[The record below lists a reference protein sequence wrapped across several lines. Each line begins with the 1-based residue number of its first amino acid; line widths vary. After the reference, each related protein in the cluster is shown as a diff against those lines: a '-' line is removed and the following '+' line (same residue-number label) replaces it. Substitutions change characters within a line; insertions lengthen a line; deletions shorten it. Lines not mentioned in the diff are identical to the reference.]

1 MKAIIF
7 MLIVS
12 LVGSQKLKYE
22 PDFSDGLVHIYKY
35 EGVILS
41 GLPENGLSRAGVK
54 INCRL
59 SIIPCGHATYLLKIR
74 DFQIQEYSGVWPSEP
89 FTSAH
94 KLTRRLA
101 PEMTKPVKFK
111 YSNGQVGNILAPAN
125 LPEGILNIHRG
136 ILNIFHITIK
146 KSQNFYQLQEAGI
159 EGVCLTNYIIQENKK
174 ANRIT
179 VTKSKDLNNCQEKV
193 MLFTGT
199 AYSSHCPVFKQKG
212 RNIRAAANFIQVLKP
227 TASGAILQEAR
238 VREVHQFTPFH
249 EQDGVAVIE
258 ARQNLALVEVKAAT
272 RSLPQVQ
279 FVERGTLRY
288 RYSGDVLQKPLQ
300 LTHLQNI
307 KKAIVETLKQLEAHS
322 VPKVHSD
329 TPATFLQLVQLLR
342 STSENTITSLWDNN
356 HSAQTRRWILFALP
370 ATGTVDALRFIKT
383 KIQRF
388 EVTMRDAAQT
398 LALAMHQVTADP
410 HTLLIV
416 KQLLVMIQVQQSPV
430 LRPLV
435 FLGYGSM
442 VYRYCADQPTCPS
455 SVLTLLHSFLTD
467 SAAQSNEEDM
477 TLALKAI
484 GNAGQ
489 PGSVKYIMKL
499 LPSSRAPTTNVPL
512 KIQVDAVMALRN
524 ILRKDPTKVQSVTL
538 WVFMNKQ
545 SHPELRMSACA
556 VYLST
561 KPPLNA
567 VLILANSLL
576 KETNLQVASFA
587 YSLLRSLSRSSLP
600 SLNPLAAA
608 SKMALKLLE
617 ARYDQFGLRFSHG
630 FHLDVFSYK
639 LMTGAA
645 TKVVLMKDVGSL
657 IPSVAAA
664 KVSGYTLGAFA
675 DLLEAGL
682 RMEGLQEAIM
692 KNRAKVQ
699 GIPDMKQIQRILN
712 KIPNLKSVP
721 EKVPLASAYLKV
733 FNQEIAFVDFRK
745 DYIHK
750 VIELLSGVDV
760 RHGALQKIIDRLRK
774 PMELHLSAALVTSE
788 VRRFVPTCLGLST
801 ELSLLSAVVAE
812 AALKVAASIPATT
825 STLSQL
831 LTANI
836 ELKAQVNPSVALY
849 SKAVLGIKAPFLQSG
864 LEFTA
869 RFQSTLPVDV
879 AIKINAKEGILQIS
893 SVPLQKENQIMILK
907 SEVFAV
913 SRSIEN
919 SVAEKVAPILPEI
932 KEANIVNQKFK
943 MSQESE
949 SDDVICLGIGSDG
962 AECLDNAERPSPK
975 PWVHHSCIR
984 MPHFS
989 FEVCLDMKVENLL
1002 YVQHCPLY
1010 RLMGTHVVRVLA
1022 RPVHSEMEIKRL
1034 VLEVQAGP
1042 EAGAKVIRLLEKERL
1057 PLERTNGRTLL
1068 MKGSHTQSRLRNQT
1082 TTGGSSPGSRSS
1094 PSRESS
1100 QSYSSSSGQSLHRH
1114 HSPDEVGSRTPSAGG
1129 VSTSKPRQQSSSNE
1143 SSEELDQVGELGPTV
1158 LVVIAKAVRSDGNL
1172 QGYQLTGTVESA
1184 SGRPRVHLRVV
1195 ELDDDSSWKMC
1206 LDASSPRPYKAKVMY
1221 RWGKNCE
1228 KYKITFQA
1236 LLGYL
1241 ANHPALKIQTKW
1253 ASMPKG
1259 YATGSRIFKDN
1270 PSHQITQ
1277 LIALTSPRTVNTI
1290 VKLPRSTIY
1299 YQGFELPVPLHIPE
1313 PAPIV
1318 RAQGFESIAKIPHLL
1333 LTIHQNECTV
1343 TNDRVVTFDS
1353 NELNYHIPNDCF
1365 YVLTKDCTPTPAFV
1379 MLMKRAESQQTKK
1392 RIKLLVSATNT
1403 VIEAYPTEDGV
1414 KLMVDS
1420 VETTLR
1426 DEQTVLSDI
1435 ITIQRNGIGITL
1447 QAPSISIE
1455 SLYFDGEKIQT
1466 ALDQMMGKTCGLCGL
1481 NNGEKKLIMPNHEE
1495 ARDVEHLFESWL
1507 CPGTSCKD
1515 DCRVRREFV
1524 ELGRIIDFEGQAS
1537 RCYSVEPV
1545 QRCLAQCTP
1554 METRSRHVNFHCVP
1568 SNRAVNASTMSSFHW
1583 RATHISLPTDSHTDC
1598 TCQCAKT

>member
-1 MKAIIF
+1 M
-7 MLIVS
+7 
-12 LVGSQKLKYE
+12 
-22 PDFSDGLVHIYKY
+22 HIYKY
-35 EGVILS
+35 EGIILS

-59 SIIPCGHATYLLKIR
+59 SIIPCGHATYLLKIM
-74 DFQIQEYSGVWPSEP
+74 DFQIQEYSGVWPWEP

-94 KLTRRLA
+94 KLTQRLA
-101 PEMTKPVKFK
+101 AEITKPVRFK

-125 LPEGILNIHRG
+125 LPEDILNIYRG
-136 ILNIFHITIK
+136 ILNIFQITIK
-146 KSQNFYQLQEAGI
+146 KSQNFYELQEAGI

-179 VTKSKDLNNCQEKV
+179 VTKSKDRNNCQEKV
-193 MLFTGT
+193 MLSTGA
-199 AYSSHCPVFKQKG
+199 AYASRSPVFQQKG
-212 RNIRAAANFIQVLKP
+212 RNIRAATNFIQVLKP
-227 TASGAILQEAR
+227 TASGVILQEAR
-238 VREVHQFTPFH
+238 VHEVHQFTPFH
-249 EQDGVAVIE
+249 EQDGVAIIE
-258 ARQNLALVEVKAAT
+258 ARQKLALVEVKAAI

-300 LTHLQNI
+300 LTHLQDI
-307 KKAIVETLKQLEAHS
+307 KKAIVDTLKQLEAQS

-329 TPATFLQLVQLLR
+329 TPAKFLQLVQLLR
-342 STSENTITSLWDNN
+342 SASEKTISSLWDNN
-356 HSAQTRRWILFALP
+356 HSPQIRRWILFAIP
-370 ATGTVDALRFIKT
+370 AAGTVDALQFLKA

-388 EVTMRDAAQT
+388 EVTMLDAART
-398 LALAMHQVTADP
+398 LALAMHQVTADL
-410 HTLLIV
+410 HTLSII

-455 SVLTLLHSFLTD
+455 SVLMLLHSFLMD
-467 SAAQSNEEDM
+467 SAARSNEEDM

-489 PGSVKYIMKL
+489 PASMKYIVKL
-499 LPSSRAPTTNVPL
+499 LPGSQAPAANVPL

-538 WVFMNKQ
+538 RVFMNKQ
-545 SHPELRMSACA
+545 NHPELRMSACA
-556 VYLST
+556 VYLYT

-617 ARYDQFGLRFSHG
+617 ARYDRLGLQFSHG

-639 LMTGAA
+639 LMAGAS

-664 KVSGYTLGAFA
+664 KVSGYTLGVFA
-675 DLLEAGL
+675 DLLEVGL

-692 KNRAKVQ
+692 KNREKVQ
-699 GIPDMKQIQRILN
+699 GIPDMKQIQSILN

-750 VIELLSGVDV
+750 VIELLSGVNGK
-760 RHGALQKIIDRLRK
+760 HGTLQKVIARFRK
-774 PMELHLSAALVTSE
+774 PMELHLSAASVTSE
-788 VRRFVPTCLGLST
+788 VRRFVPTCLGLSA
-801 ELSLLSAVVAE
+801 ELSLLSAVLAK
-812 AALKVAASIPATT
+812 AAFQVTASIPATT

-831 LTANI
+831 FSANI

-849 SKAVLGIKAPFLQSG
+849 SKAVLGINAPFVQAG

-869 RFQSTLPVDV
+869 KFHSTLPVDV
-879 AIKINAKEGILQIS
+879 SIKINAKEGNLQIS
-893 SVPLQKENQIMILK
+893 SVPLQKENPIMVLK

-913 SRSIEN
+913 SRTIETL
-919 SVAEKVAPILPEI
+919 VAEKVAPILPEI

-943 MSQESE
+943 TSQECE
-949 SDDVICLGIGSDG
+949 GGDDICLGIVSDG
-962 AECLDNAERPSPK
+962 AECSDNAERPSPK
-975 PWVHHSCIR
+975 PWLHHSCIK
-984 MPHFS
+984 MSHFS
-989 FEVCLDMKVENLL
+989 FEVCLDIKVENLL
-1002 YVQHCPLY
+1002 FVQHCPLY
-1010 RLMGTHVVRVLA
+1010 RLMGTHVVRVLT
-1022 RPVHSEMEIKRL
+1022 RPVHSETEIKRL

-1042 EAGAKVIRLLEKERL
+1042 ETGTKVIPLLEKQSL

-1068 MKGSHTQSRLRNQT
+1068 LKGSHTQSRLQNQT
-1082 TTGGSSPGSRSS
+1082 TIQHSSFYHSSFSSRSS
-1094 PSRESS
+1094 LSGKSS

-1114 HSPDEVGSRTPSAGG
+1114 HTPHQVGSKRRSAGG
-1129 VSTSKPRQQSSSNE
+1129 TPTSKPRQQSSSSQ
-1143 SSEELDQVGELGPTV
+1143 SSEELDQVGKLGPAV
-1158 LVVIAKAVRSDGNL
+1158 LVIIAKAVRSDGNL
-1172 QGYQLTGTVESA
+1172 QGYQLTGTVEST

-1195 ELDDDSSWKMC
+1195 ELDVGSSWKMC
-1206 LDASSPRPYKAKVMY
+1206 LDASSPRLHKAMVMY
-1221 RWGKNCE
+1221 RWGNNCE
-1228 KYKITFQA
+1228 KYKVTFQA
-1236 LLGYL
+1236 SLGYL

-1253 ASMPKG
+1253 ASIPKD
-1259 YATGSRIFKDN
+1259 YVTSSRIIGSGFVYLLGFSSRFKGN

-1277 LIALTSPRTVNTI
+1277 LIALTSPWTVDTI
-1290 VKLPRSTIY
+1290 VKLPRFTIY
-1299 YQGFELPVPLHIPE
+1299 HQGFELPVPLHIPE
-1313 PAPIV
+1313 LAPIV
-1318 RAQGFESIAKIPHLL
+1318 RTQGFKSIAKIPHLL
-1333 LTIHQNECTV
+1333 LAINQKECIV

-1353 NELNYHIPNDCF
+1353 NKLNYHIHNDCF

-1379 MLMKRAESQQTKK
+1379 LLMRRAESQQAK

-1403 VIEAYPTEDGV
+1403 VIEAYPTEDRV
-1414 KLMVDS
+1414 KLIVDS
-1420 VETTLR
+1420 VETALR
-1426 DEQTVLSDI
+1426 DEQTELSDI
-1435 ITIQRNGIGITL
+1435 ITIQKNGTGITL

-1455 SLYFDGEKIQT
+1455 RLYFDGEKIQVV
-1466 ALDQMMGKTCGLCGL
+1466 LDQMMGKTCGLCGL
-1481 NNGEKKLIMPNHEE
+1481 NNGEKKWIMPNHEE
-1495 ARDVEHLFESWL
+1495 AKDVDQLFESWL

-1515 DCRVRREFV
+1515 DCRVRQEFV

-1545 QRCLAQCTP
+1545 QRCLTQCMP
-1554 METRSRHVNFHCVP
+1554 KETRFRHVNFHCVP
-1568 SNRAVNASTMSSFHW
+1568 SNRAVNASTESSFHW
-1583 RATHISLPTDSHTDC
+1583 RATHISLPTHSHTDC